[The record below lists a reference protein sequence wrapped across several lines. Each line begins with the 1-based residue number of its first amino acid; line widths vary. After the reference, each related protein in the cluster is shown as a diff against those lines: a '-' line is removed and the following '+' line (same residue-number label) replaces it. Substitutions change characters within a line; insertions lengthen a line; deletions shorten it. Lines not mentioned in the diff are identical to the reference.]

1 MAAHPVAPDLEFD
14 AVFHAQLELPLIVLA
29 VFRVSSSD
37 PLPALRLSAERSL
50 PSVLLS
56 GMAGRSAFVLV
67 AVCQAIGLLGKRCS
81 QQARRLVAR
90 IRRETR
96 YFSIALYVRR
106 IQRSNQARP
115 LLFMIA
121 RNMGQ

>member
-1 MAAHPVAPDLEFD
+1 M
-14 AVFHAQLELPLIVLA
+14 LA
-29 VFRVSSSD
+29 LCRALLCD
-37 PLPALRLSAERSL
+37 PLPVLRLSAERFL
-50 PSVLLS
+50 PSVQPS

-67 AVCQAIGLLGKRCS
+67 AVCQAIGQIEKRCS

-96 YFSIALYVRR
+96 YFSIALYVRS
-106 IQRSNQARP
+106 IQRSNHARP

>member
-1 MAAHPVAPDLEFD
+1 M
-14 AVFHAQLELPLIVLA
+14 LA